1 MCVEHLTLHTAH
13 WTQLCCCIS
22 LILTHPLPDAQE
34 TVVKPKHK
42 SRLQE
47 AEEEAAAGGSLP
59 PPGGSGS
66 HPHPHRKGHEAEE
79 ELVSMLLR
87 PLPEPPAFPASAA
100 WDYVIAAQDGIAGM
114 TQLQAVLRD
123 MRAKVKVGGGG
134 GRQQRALNP
143 GLLVPGS
150 PSAYR
155 LPSCLHGSG

>member
-1 MCVEHLTLHTAH
+1 M
-13 WTQLCCCIS
+13 
-22 LILTHPLPDAQE
+22 
-34 TVVKPKHK
+34 VKPKHK

-123 MRAKVKVGGGG
+123 MRAKVKVGEGGREG
-134 GRQQRALNP
+134 GHPVGMHACRRQQRALLRP
-143 GLLVPGS
+143 LRF
-150 PSAYR
+150 R
-155 LPSCLHGSG
+155 LS